1 MVVARAGV
9 DDDARQQHRSKGAQV
24 SLGDHIGVGEGRGAE
39 LVSAVAKHHVHVIVH
54 HLMGG

>member
-1 MVVARAGV
+1 
-9 DDDARQQHRSKGAQV
+9 
-24 SLGDHIGVGEGRGAE
+24 VGEGRGAE

>member
-1 MVVARAGV
+1 VARAGV